1 MGGKNVEGIAP
12 EMVIVTVECAGV
24 GWGVGDVIGQTKM
37 EVDEDY

>member
-24 GWGVGDVIGQTKM
+24 GGGGDVIGQTKM